1 MSASTLSA
9 ANTYTA
15 LGVLFGLAF
24 PLGCIAF
31 LGALGRFHA
40 DAGLYQALVQI
51 HAENVLLYVV
61 DSAPIFLGLFARFAG
76 VRQDKIERFN
86 ERLEQQIEEKTR
98 NLWSALEDARRAHE
112 TVLHM
117 AQHDAL
123 TGLANR
129 ALLQQRLDQ
138 IIMHARACGQ
148 QAALVFLDLDGF
160 KDINDSLGHEG
171 GDLLLCE
178 VAARLAHHVRAGD
191 TVARLGGDEF
201 VVLLADLG
209 HGQDFAAVVRRLQMA
224 VAEPVTICHQ
234 RVSVTAS
241 VGLSLYPDHGETA
254 DALMRAADCAMYRVK
269 TTGKNDVQLFSRT
282 VPAATNLAVRLH
294 SALADTSEQH

>member
-1 MSASTLSA
+1 MSAISLSA
-9 ANTYTA
+9 AAKYTA
-15 LGVLFGLAF
+15 FGVLFGLAF

-40 DAGLYQALVQI
+40 HSGLYQALTQV
-51 HAENVLLYVV
+51 HDENVLLYVV

-86 ERLEQQIEEKTR
+86 QQLEQQIEEKTH

-129 ALLQQRLDQ
+129 TLLRQRVDQ
-138 IIMHARACGQ
+138 VIVRAQACGQ
-148 QAALVFLDLDGF
+148 HAALVFLDLDGF
-160 KDINDSLGHEG
+160 KAINDSLGHEG

-178 VAARLAHHVRAGD
+178 VAARLAYRVRADD

-209 HGQDFAAVVRRLQMA
+209 HGQDIAAVVRKLQMA
-224 VAEPVTICHQ
+224 VAEPMTICHHN
-234 RVSVTAS
+234 VSVTAS

-254 DALMRAADCAMYRVK
+254 DALMRAADCAMYRGK
-269 TTGKNDVQLFSRT
+269 ASGKNNVQLFHGT
-282 VPAATNLAVRLH
+282 VPAATDLGVRLH
-294 SALADTSEQH
+294 SAPADTSEQH

>member
-1 MSASTLSA
+1 MSASSLSA
-9 ANTYTA
+9 ANKYTA
-15 LGVLFGLAF
+15 FGVLFGLAF

-40 DAGLYQALVQI
+40 DTGLYQALAEI

-61 DSAPIFLGLFARFAG
+61 DTAPIFLGLFARLAG
-76 VRQDKIERFN
+76 VRQDEIERFN
-86 ERLEQQIEEKTR
+86 QQLEQQIEEKTR
-98 NLWSALEDARRAHE
+98 NLWIALEDARRAHE

-129 ALLQQRLDQ
+129 SLLRQQIDHV
-138 IIMHARACGQ
+138 ITHARACGQ
-148 QAALVFLDLDGF
+148 QAALAFIDLDGF
-160 KDINDSLGHEG
+160 KAINDSLGHEA

-178 VAARLAHHVRAGD
+178 VAARLAYRVRAGD

-209 HGQDFAAVVRRLQMA
+209 HGQDMAAVVHKLQMA
-224 VAEPVTICHQ
+224 VAETMTICHQ
-234 RVSVTAS
+234 SVRVTAS

-254 DALMRAADCAMYRVK
+254 EALMRAADSAMYRVK
-269 TTGKNDVQLFSRT
+269 ATGKNNVQLFNGT
-282 VPAATNLAVRLH
+282 VPA
-294 SALADTSEQH
+294 